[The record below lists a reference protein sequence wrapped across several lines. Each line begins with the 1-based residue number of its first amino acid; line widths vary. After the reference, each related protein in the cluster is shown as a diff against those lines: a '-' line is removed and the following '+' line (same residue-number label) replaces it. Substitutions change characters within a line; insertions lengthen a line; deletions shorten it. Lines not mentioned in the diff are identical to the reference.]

1 MKKVGLAFD
10 AVAGVVLNIVDLLIF
25 EFFLHRT
32 ARMVVPLASLG
43 KLQARKI
50 YADDTGFSWLGL
62 KRLQSGSFLLSSSM
76 SKFASTVFWFLC
88 LALFILG
95 TREA

>member
-1 MKKVGLAFD
+1 MCPWRA
-10 AVAGVVLNIVDLLIF
+10 
-25 EFFLHRT
+25 T
-32 ARMVVPLASLG
+32 ANF
-43 KLQARKI
+43 KFRKI

-62 KRLQSGSFLLSSSM
+62 KRLPSGRFLLSSSM
-76 SKFASTVFWFLC
+76 SKFASAVFWFLC

>member
-10 AVAGVVLNIVDLLIF
+10 AGAGVVLNIFDLLIF

-43 KLQARKI
+43 KLQI